1 MHAQPTFPA
10 RMHVTIHAGAAPC
23 RPGRPS
29 ARARVAGA
37 GDSGQLASCEAAAYA
52 IFIPEREQYQVYV
65 EINEGSYGGRL
76 GRDGMDSVDC
86 LVANTR
92 NNPIEELESHYKIRT
107 ERYELRDEPA
117 APGEWRGGIG
127 IVRENRFLADGFV
140 SLQGD
145 RHLEAPLG
153 IFGGADGQRW
163 YDDQESRAHR
173 RRKRCPPSSPACR

>member
-1 MHAQPTFPA
+1 
-10 RMHVTIHAGAAPC
+10 
-23 RPGRPS
+23 
-29 ARARVAGA
+29 
-37 GDSGQLASCEAAAYA
+37 
-52 IFIPEREQYQVYV
+52 
-65 EINEGSYGGRL
+65 
-76 GRDGMDSVDC
+76 MDSVDC

-153 IFGGADGQRW
+153 IFGGADGQRR
-163 YDDQESRAHR
+163 DDDEESRAPRWR
-173 RRKRCPPSSPACR
+173 RRCRRSSRVFR